1 LDESQKKDSIQN
13 CPHEIDTVQKL
24 SEIDIKQEIKEEC
37 VYLDEEEP
45 TLPYKYNSMVW
56 IPSLNLPMINE
67 SDKSEQHAVVDKI
80 SLFGESVNE
89 RTDLEKYNESSKP
102 NDIKSSAIVLDLT
115 EIAPLESNANLSSVA
130 NEENAISNSNNCLLK
145 DFSRQER
152 QPRITELITKEQKET
167 IEQYYKVDLSIVDKK
182 EVERN
187 MTIREKTDIR
197 CNICFSKY
205 SRRDKCEVS

>member
-13 CPHEIDTVQKL
+13 YVHETDTVQKL

-37 VYLDEEEP
+37 VYLDEEASS
-45 TLPYKYNSMVW
+45 LPYKHNSMVW

-67 SDKSEQHAVVDKI
+67 LDKPEQHAIVDKI
-80 SLFGESVNE
+80 SLLSESVNK
-89 RTDLEKYNESSKP
+89 RKDLEKSNEPGKP
-102 NDIKSSAIVLDLT
+102 NDIKSSAIVPDLT
-115 EIAPLESNANLSSVA
+115 EIAPESNANLSNVA
-130 NEENAISNSNNCLLK
+130 NEENVINNSNNSLSK
-145 DFSRQER
+145 DFNRQER

-182 EVERN
+182 EVEKN

-197 CNICFSKY
+197 CNICSSKY